1 MNAALPRYAEP
12 QAGREFVRYGS
23 QPGRVIRLRA
33 VLLRDGATCIWC
45 GRPFQGLVQP
55 TTEHVV
61 PRTKGGPSWLDN
73 EVAACRRCN
82 SERGHA
88 SPVEWL
94 AECQRR
100 GWLPDE
106 ARLARVLHGLP
117 RAIAERGGQRR
128 ARDYVA
134 SQRRR
139 IARRCA

>member
-1 MNAALPRYAEP
+1 MRAGSPRYNEP
-12 QAGREFVRYGS
+12 PTDREIVRYRT
-23 QPGRVIRLRA
+23 QPGRISRLRA
-33 VLLRDGATCIWC
+33 VLVRDGATCIWC

-61 PRTKGGPSWLDN
+61 PRVKGGPSWFDN

-82 SERGHA
+82 AERGHA

-94 AECQRR
+94 EECQRR

-106 ARLARVLHGLP
+106 ARLARVLHALA
-117 RAIAERGGQRR
+117 RAIAQRGGQRR

-139 IARRCA
+139 MARRCA